1 MMVPSIHLNGTS
13 KNELLEQQIEALRAL
28 RAAIA
33 ALRQAAPNGRDYY
46 PQGTAA
52 AARALAEHSRRLG
65 NLHAV
70 ETELEDLALA
80 ISHGGHR
87 PS

>member
-52 AARALAEHSRRLG
+52 AARALAEHSRRLDK
-65 NLHAV
+65 LHAIHA
-70 ETELEDLALA
+70 EIGGLALA
-80 ISHGGHR
+80 ITEGGH
-87 PS
+87 S